1 MSVGFL
7 EIFINAVY
15 KSLSYGCSTLIL
27 LRLKDMVD
35 GVFSEAVV
43 RANMDQG
50 TSSKVVR
57 KNLQG
62 PGLQVF
68 RDLL

>member
-1 MSVGFL
+1 VSVGFL

-15 KSLSYGCSTLIL
+15 ESLSYVCSTLTL

-35 GVFSEAVV
+35 GVFPEAVV

-50 TSSKVVR
+50 TSSEVVR

-62 PGLQVF
+62 PGSQVF